1 MNDDGNPTTTL
12 VVPCHDEADRLDPKS
27 FLELL
32 EASANIVLQFVDD
45 GSRDGTERILLD
57 LVRQEPART
66 NVLTLQRNHG
76 KAEAVRH
83 GMLAAL
89 ERGALV
95 VGYLDAD
102 LATPVDEVVRLAT
115 AFTERDVDVL
125 LAARVALL
133 GRSIRR
139 SATRHYLGR
148 VFASAA
154 SLTLRL
160 QVYDTQCGA
169 KIFRRTAALQAA
181 LSEPFLSRWCFDVEL
196 LGRLLIGTPD
206 VPPLDPG
213 RLLEEPLQ
221 AWCDVPGSKLDTAA
235 KLGALLDLARV
246 YRDLERR
253 RRAAR

>member
-1 MNDDGNPTTTL
+1 MNPEGGLETTL
-12 VVPCHDEADRLDPKS
+12 VIPCHDEARRLNTSS
-27 FLELL
+27 FLDLLDASPELRL
-32 EASANIVLQFVDD
+32 HFVDD
-45 GSRDGTERILLD
+45 GSTDNT
-57 LVRQEPART
+57 ARALRHLRT
-66 NVLTLQRNHG
+66 QAHPRVYVTTLEHNQG

-89 ERGALV
+89 SEGARV

-102 LATPVDEVVRLAT
+102 LATPVDEVVRLIMTFAD
-115 AFTERDVDVL
+115 RDVDVL

-133 GRSIRR
+133 GRSIER

-154 SLTLRL
+154 SLALGL

-169 KIFRRTAALQAA
+169 KLFRRIPALPTA

-196 LGRLLIGTPD
+196 LGRLLIGAPD
-206 VPPLDPG
+206 VPPLQPS
-213 RLLEEPLQ
+213 RFLEEPLQ
-221 AWCDVPGSKLDTAA
+221 AWRDVPGSKLDVASKA
-235 KLGALLDLARV
+235 RALFDLGRV

-253 RRAAR
+253 RRAFG